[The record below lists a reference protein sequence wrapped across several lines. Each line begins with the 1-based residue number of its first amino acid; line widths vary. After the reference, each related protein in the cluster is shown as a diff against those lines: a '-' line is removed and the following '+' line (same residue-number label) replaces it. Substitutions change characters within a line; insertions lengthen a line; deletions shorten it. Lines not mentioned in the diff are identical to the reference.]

1 MNRSELIAAA
11 AERSGLSGADVDKAL
26 TAVFE
31 EFAAAL
37 GRGDK
42 VTVPGWLTLSK
53 GHRAARTGRNP
64 QTGAEIQIAA
74 TDTAKLSPGSK
85 LKEAA
90 AG

>member
-1 MNRSELIAAA
+1 MNRSELVAAA
-11 AERSGLSGADVDKAL
+11 ADRSGLTGAEVDRAL
-26 TAVFE
+26 AAVLE

-37 GRGDK
+37 SRGEK
-42 VTVPGWLTLSK
+42 VSVPGWITVSK

-90 AG
+90 VG